1 MNIQGK
7 VVLVTGASTGIGRE
21 TALAFNRAGA
31 RVAIAARRENLL
43 KQIASGMKDSLVVK
57 TDLAVETQARKMVEK
72 TVSHFGRLDI
82 LINNAAASIVSS
94 SHNVKLDDLSRAF
107 ATNLLGPVAAT
118 QQALTHMLRQGGGH
132 IINIGTPGFMI
143 GVPFYTPYVCS
154 KAAFSA
160 WTRSI
165 QGEWAGTGIIVS
177 EYFPGYTETG
187 AMAESAGGPVSQDL
201 VMNRGGGFLARYF
214 SGARTGE
221 DIARDLVKLAR
232 RPKAVMYSTFMEMLG
247 AFVSNIPGIRIPVSK
262 RMGDTARSKLGVT
275 VFNGIKID

>member
-1 MNIQGK
+1 MNIEGK
-7 VVLVTGASTGIGRE
+7 VVLITGASTGIGKSA
-21 TALAFNRAGA
+21 ALEFNKAGA

-43 KQIASGMKDSLVVK
+43 KEIASGMKEAFVIK
-57 TDLAVETQARKMVEK
+57 TDLSNEKQARAMVDK
-72 TVSHFGRLDI
+72 TVSHYGRIDI
-82 LINNAAASIVSS
+82 LINNAATSIVSS
-94 SHNVKLDDLSRAF
+94 SDIVKREDLLYAF

-118 QQALTHMLRQGGGH
+118 QQSLNYMAKQGGGH

-160 WTRSI
+160 WTRTI

-187 AMAESAGGPVSQDL
+187 AVAQSDRGPVSQDL
-201 VMNRGGGFLARYF
+201 VVNKGGSFLAKYF

-221 DIARDLVKLAR
+221 DVARDLVALAK
-232 RPKAVMYSTFMEMLG
+232 RPKSLMYSTFMERL
-247 AFVSNIPGIRIPVSK
+247 AAIISNIPGIRIPVSR
-262 RMGDTARSKLGVT
+262 RMAETARKKLGLT
-275 VFNGIKID
+275 VFEKIKK